1 MKTALVAGVF
11 VDSLSAN
18 LAALTKQARRRAKVI
33 SLHAKENF
41 DSSSDADEFDAERKQ
56 CERLGQLVAPAVKP
70 RRSVPRNCFLEELRP
85 RGIGAPKKCL
95 EKLTSHVP
103 ASLGLRQRCC
113 ICRCM

>member
-70 RRSVPRNCFLEELRP
+70 ADPSRGIASSKNCVQEELAHP
-85 RGIGAPKKCL
+85 RSAW
-95 EKLTSHVP
+95 
-103 ASLGLRQRCC
+103 RN
-113 ICRCM
+113 